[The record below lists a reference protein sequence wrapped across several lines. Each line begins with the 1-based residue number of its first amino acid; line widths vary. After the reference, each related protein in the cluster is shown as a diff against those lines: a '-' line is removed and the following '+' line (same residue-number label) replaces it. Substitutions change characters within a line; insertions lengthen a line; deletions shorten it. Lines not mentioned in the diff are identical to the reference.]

1 MSGSRAVEQLAYCQ
15 GQRHLLL
22 VLVAINVRPGM
33 KGVGVSLALF
43 SSFAFLLALGHPL
56 KLIGKKLHSRVKL
69 RRANASK
76 WASMQENLSSVV
88 CE

>member
-1 MSGSRAVEQLAYCQ
+1 MSDSRAVEQLAYCQ

-22 VLVAINVRPGM
+22 VPVAINVTQGM

-56 KLIGKKLHSRVKL
+56 KQIAKNCIQGF
-69 RRANASK
+69 NF
-76 WASMQENLSSVV
+76 EG
-88 CE
+88 